1 MTYKTAKR
9 VEPGDTVV
17 RKIDGKPLRIT
28 SVKDLYYA
36 YPVPAVMLT
45 CNDGLT
51 YRHTSLN

>member
-17 RKIDGKPLRIT
+17 RKIDGKPLRVM

-45 CNDGLT
+45 CEDGLT